1 MKFNFPM
8 AFSTTLLCW
17 SLLEF
22 PEAYN
27 KSGQLDYM
35 YDSIRW
41 PLEYFVKCHTADNEL
56 YVQVKNKKKKRKKR
70 EKKTTTKKQTNNNNK
85 RKRKKEKK
93 NYVRVR

>member
-22 PEAYN
+22 PEAYS

-41 PLEYFVKCHTADNEL
+41 PLEYFVKCHTKPEEI
-56 YVQVKNKKKKRKKR
+56 YVQVS
-70 EKKTTTKKQTNNNNK
+70 QW
-85 RKRKKEKK
+85 
-93 NYVRVR
+93 V

>member
-8 AFSTTLLCW
+8 SFSTTLLCW

-56 YVQVKNKKKKRKKR
+56 YVQVKKTKQKKQKKRRAGKVRSSIRTVMLNFKSVFS
-70 EKKTTTKKQTNNNNK
+70 TTYLT
-85 RKRKKEKK
+85 
-93 NYVRVR
+93 